1 MVKSAYRLRPIRF
14 FARFGPLS
22 QRWVP
27 VLVLAF
33 FAMTTNRP
41 ADGAGGEGAPAQLPP
56 CPSSPNCVSSDA
68 PEGSQHV
75 APFVIEGS
83 PEKAWSTAMQIM
95 AEWPRTTVVAEGSGM
110 ARFECRSAFFRFVD
124 DVELQLRSDQDL
136 IAVRSA
142 SRVGYSD
149 FGANRK
155 RVEGLREALQAAG
168 VVR

>member
-1 MVKSAYRLRPIRF
+1 MHSRSILR
-14 FARFGPLS
+14 
-22 QRWVP
+22 RWAP
-27 VLVLAF
+27 VLVLALL
-33 FAMTTNRP
+33 AMTTIRP
-41 ADGAGGEGAPAQLPP
+41 ADGAGGESASAQLPP
-56 CPSSPNCVSSDA
+56 CPDSPNCVSSDA

-83 PEKAWSTAMQIM
+83 PEKAWSTAIQIIS
-95 AEWPRTTVVAEGSGM
+95 EWPRTTVVSHGPEV

-124 DVELQLRSDQDL
+124 DLEIQLRPDQAL

-155 RVEGLREALQAAG
+155 RVEALREALQAAG
-168 VVR
+168 VTR

>member
-1 MVKSAYRLRPIRF
+1 MRRGPI
-14 FARFGPLS
+14 LH
-22 QRWVP
+22 RWFP
-27 VLVLAF
+27 VLVLALLV
-33 FAMTTNRP
+33 MTTNRP
-41 ADGAGGEGAPAQLPP
+41 ADGAGGEGAAAQLPP
-56 CPSSPNCVSSDA
+56 CPASPNCVSSDA
-68 PEGSQHV
+68 PQGSQHV
-75 APFVIEGS
+75 APFLIEGS

-95 AEWPRTTVVAEGSGM
+95 AEWPRATVVAEGPEV
-110 ARFECRSAFFRFVD
+110 ARFECRSALFRFVD
-124 DVELQLRSDQDL
+124 DLELQLRPDQDL